1 MVRTKTAT
9 QGERG
14 RRIAARFDLTEFDL
28 VGDLV
33 RKIDAADG
41 ENHFGRQFFVA
52 LETAGSDGVAH
63 RLFDLALRG
72 DADLLEKSAQAGVEN
87 VFVHDGLLMS
97 RMFWM
102 VQHVFAEIALRAV
115 GARVGVVA
123 LNVAVLA
130 AGDIFRRPH
139 LDIVGAAERVVVATW
154 VSHGRLSPLQA
165 TREEGRGK
173 EERG

>member
-63 RLFDLALRG
+63 RLFNLALRG

-87 VFVHDGLLMS
+87 IFVHDDLL
-97 RMFWM
+97 
-102 VQHVFAEIALRAV
+102 IALDHTRITALHEPSSFEARKRSHLRAWPKMQPAFS
-115 GARVGVVA
+115 GS
-123 LNVAVLA
+123 
-130 AGDIFRRPH
+130 
-139 LDIVGAAERVVVATW
+139 T
-154 VSHGRLSPLQA
+154 
-165 TREEGRGK
+165 
-173 EERG
+173 